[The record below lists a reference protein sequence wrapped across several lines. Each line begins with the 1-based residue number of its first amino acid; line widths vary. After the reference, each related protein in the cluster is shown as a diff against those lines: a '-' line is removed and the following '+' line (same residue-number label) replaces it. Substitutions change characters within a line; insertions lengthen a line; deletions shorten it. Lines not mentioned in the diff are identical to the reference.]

1 MRKLRLGESYTEKY
15 RLEMEL
21 QLGNEHRSVRDGQQ
35 SEREG
40 VGLESGGRNM
50 HNLGWEQSESGDQ
63 GADGQQSA
71 GDAQCPLPRGL
82 GQASPVL
89 SLKAFLGKMGIML
102 LITLSFVGL
111 TYRKAC

>member
-21 QLGNEHRSVRDGQQ
+21 QLGNGHRSVRDGQQ

-50 HNLGWEQSESGDQ
+50 HNLGV
-63 GADGQQSA
+63 GAVRVGR
-71 GDAQCPLPRGL
+71 PRG
-82 GQASPVL
+82 QMVSRVQV
-89 SLKAFLGKMGIML
+89 
-102 LITLSFVGL
+102 TLSALYPVAWGRPHPF
-111 TYRKAC
+111 